1 MVAFLRN
8 NQFFIIIFLSIVI
21 GYICPPIYSFKV
33 LIPIL
38 LGLSL
43 LFSFLKMDFSTFA
56 GGEKNWLVKSSIL
69 RFIVAP
75 IVIYPVAKY
84 FLAEHFLIGYVIMA
98 IAPTGLGA
106 VLLSSKTQYDSKIVA
121 LDVIFQNILAVVLIP
136 VISIFLFNTGEG
148 TFSEN
153 FTAFIPLFTR
163 ISAMIFI
170 PLSVSA
176 LIKKF
181 TNASLLQEI
190 NARTGKFNTFAI
202 VSIIFVAANIAFGR
216 LKESNESFIEPL
228 IFAFVLA
235 TINYGIG
242 FFITKDKNKRM
253 MTSMSLG
260 YRNTSLVV
268 WIMVNFYN
276 PIGSLPAVFYI
287 ISQHF
292 YNINILIKSRK
303 ELK

>member
-1 MVAFLRN
+1 MITFLRN
-8 NQFFIIIFLSIVI
+8 NQFFITIFLSIVI
-21 GYICPPIYSFKV
+21 GYVTPPIYEFKV

-43 LFSFLKMDFSTFA
+43 IFSFLKMDFSTFG
-56 GGEKNWLVKSSIL
+56 GGEKTWVMKSSFL
-69 RFIVAP
+69 RFLIAP
-75 IVIYPVAKY
+75 IIIYPIAKQ
-84 FLAEHFLIGYVIMA
+84 FLTDDFLIGYVIMA

-106 VLLSSKTQYDSKIVA
+106 VLLSSKTQYDSKVVA
-121 LDVIFQNILAVVLIP
+121 IDVIVQNILAVGIIP
-136 VISIFLFNTGEG
+136 LISIFLFSSGDGSFT
-148 TFSEN
+148 EN
-153 FTAFIPLFTR
+153 FTAFLPLFTR

-176 LIKKF
+176 LIKKG
-181 TNASLLQEI
+181 TNDSQLQRI
-190 NARTGKFNTFAI
+190 NAKTGLFNSFAI
-202 VSIIFVAANIAFGR
+202 ISIIFVAANIAFGR
-216 LKESNESFIEPL
+216 LKESNASFIEPL

-235 TINYGIG
+235 TINYAVG
-242 FFITKDKNKRM
+242 FFITKDKDKQM

-292 YNINILIKSRK
+292 YNINIL
-303 ELK
+303 